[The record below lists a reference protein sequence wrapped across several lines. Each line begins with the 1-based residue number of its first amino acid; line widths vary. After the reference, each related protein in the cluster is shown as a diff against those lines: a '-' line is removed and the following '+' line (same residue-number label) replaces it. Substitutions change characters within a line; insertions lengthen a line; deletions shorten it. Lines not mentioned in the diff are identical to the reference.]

1 MRISIIVNFG
11 VVHFGDFCMLNHS
24 SRKSGFTLVEVV
36 IVVAI
41 MGVLAT
47 MGVAGLRGAVA
58 NSRMKDCAI
67 NTAAFL
73 ERIANDANRMSKR
86 LCVRVSPSSEQELQV
101 YEAVG
106 GSCEVDD
113 PDEFYETFDIDGPA
127 RFGCDDVDLDIF
139 DGNDWAQN
147 GAMFV
152 PRIGISAAPT
162 EGFVCMQYGNQYV
175 YGLIE
180 KKKNNNMI
188 VPMWRAGDFWSKL

>member
-1 MRISIIVNFG
+1 
-11 VVHFGDFCMLNHS
+11 MLNHCS
-24 SRKSGFTLVEVV
+24 KKSGFTLVEVV

-86 LCVRVSPSSEQELQV
+86 LCVKMSNSNEQELQV
-101 YEAVG
+101 FEPVE
-106 GSCEVDD
+106 GSCEVDN
-113 PDEFYETFDIDGPA
+113 PDVLYDVFNVEYPA
-127 RFGCDDVDLDIF
+127 RFSCDDVDLDIF
-139 DGNDWAQN
+139 SGKDWAQN

-152 PRIGISAAPT
+152 PRIGLSATPS
-162 EGFVCMQYGNQYV
+162 EGYICMQYGSQYV

-180 KKKNNNMI
+180 KTKNNNMI

>member
-1 MRISIIVNFG
+1 
-11 VVHFGDFCMLNHS
+11 MLNHCS
-24 SRKSGFTLVEVV
+24 KKSGFTLVEVV

-86 LCVRVSPSSEQELQV
+86 LCVRVSPFSEQMLQV
-101 YEAVG
+101 YEPVG
-106 GSCEVDD
+106 GSCDVEN
-113 PDEFYETFDIDGPA
+113 PENFYETYDIDAPA
-127 RFGCDDVDLDIF
+127 RFGCDNVDLDIF

-152 PRIGISAAPT
+152 PRIGLSATPL
-162 EGFVCMQYGNQYV
+162 EGYICMQYGNNSV

-180 KKKNNNMI
+180 KTKNNNMI
-188 VPMWRAGDFWSKL
+188 VPRWRAGDVWSKL